1 MHRHVATCNIREEY
15 HGDID
20 KSLDT
25 KIKIRYPYVVSFF
38 RQQCSTKVCI
48 KAGHY
53 MYTVGA
59 ALEGGGGMWVRPP
72 PLPDTPSPL
81 AFSKYE
87 SQRTKLT
94 ALSAAFLHAYFKI
107 LNFIL
112 YFFYIQIYN
121 GKMKVDLWQVTIVN
135 YAYFVSHFKVMHRKI
150 FFLQMCR
157 KTKPL

>member
-59 ALEGGGGMWVRPP
+59 ALEGGGGYVGQAPP
-72 PLPDTPSPL
+72 PAWHPLPL
-81 AFSKYE
+81 GI
-87 SQRTKLT
+87 
-94 ALSAAFLHAYFKI
+94 FKI
-107 LNFIL
+107 RIAENKINGIISCIFACVFQNFK
-112 YFFYIQIYN
+112 FYI
-121 GKMKVDLWQVTIVN
+121 
-135 YAYFVSHFKVMHRKI
+135 I
-150 FFLQMCR
+150 FFLYSNIQWQNESRFMASHYRQLCIFCF
-157 KTKPL
+157 TFQGHAS